1 MRFVNKYKG
10 YEKTTIVFE
19 RFPLRILK
27 FKRPK
32 WKKIQKLILY
42 SRKNRVTIRKY
53 IRKKLLKK
61 PRRKLFDAFVNYL
74 DPYTWYKVK
83 NYYAN
88 GRKIRSSI
96 LMSFDKTLVAKSFRR
111 CLKRSKKSF
120 QVDDSY
126 LKMIVRPEYRLDI
139 LLWRLSFFRS
149 SYQTCQAINDKKVY
163 VNSICVKKS
172 TYLRK
177 GDVVTFS
184 GSYKQDDFMIRK
196 IRSCFLRS
204 KSILTFAEVDY
215 YSNSIIIVKNLDELG
230 LEDLSLIVR
239 DYHSLKKLRDCL

>member
-1 MRFVNKYKG
+1 MRFVNRYKG

-32 WKKIQKLILY
+32 WKKIQKLIFY
-42 SRKNRVTIRKY
+42 SRKNRVIRKH
-53 IRKKLLKK
+53 IRKKLLSK
-61 PRRKLFDAFVNYL
+61 PKSRLFDAFVNYL
-74 DPYTWYKVK
+74 DPYTWYKLK

-96 LMSFDKTLVAKSFRR
+96 LMLFDKTLVAKSFKK
-111 CLKRSKKSF
+111 CLGRSKKSF

-126 LKMIVRPEYRLDI
+126 LKMIVRPEYKLDI

-149 SYQTCQAINDKKVY
+149 SYQVCQAINDKKVY
-163 VNSICVKKS
+163 VNSICVRKS
-172 TYLRK
+172 TCLRK

-184 GSYKQDDFMIRK
+184 NSYKQDDLIIRK
-196 IRSCFLRS
+196 IRNCFLKS
-204 KSILTFAEVDY
+204 KSILTFVEVDY
-215 YSNSIIIVKNLDELG
+215 YSNSVIIIKDLDELG
-230 LEDLSLIVR
+230 LEDLNLIVK